1 MKDREER
8 KEENKNTWQ
17 INKLGWCHLNWESL
31 LAKGRWEEHVELE
44 NKIKLAVINAVST
57 RLNTKLHLNLQIQEN
72 YMNLPFIIVH
82 QMSIQI
88 PKVSTAIYQIRPVV
102 HFSEAKLRE

>member
-1 MKDREER
+1 MPFKLRIITR
-8 KEENKNTWQ
+8 KR
-17 INKLGWCHLNWESL
+17 L
-31 LAKGRWEEHVELE
+31 LEHVGLE
-44 NKIKLAVINAVST
+44 NKIKLAVIHAVST

-72 YMNLPFIIVH
+72 YMNLPFIVVH